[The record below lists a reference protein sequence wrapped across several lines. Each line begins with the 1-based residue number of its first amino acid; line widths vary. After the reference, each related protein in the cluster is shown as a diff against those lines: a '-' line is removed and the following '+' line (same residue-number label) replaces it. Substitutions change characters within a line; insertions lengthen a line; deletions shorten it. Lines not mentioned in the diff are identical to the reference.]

1 MKKIISTLFLVLVFS
16 LTGCGNKEAVIEC
29 NLNSK
34 DPSNNYELKTDY
46 IIHSKGNIVEYVETK
61 ETVISDKQS
70 VLEYFKEYVEST
82 YKSMND
88 TYGGY
93 TNETK
98 LDDNTLVST
107 TKVDYTKMDVEQF
120 VKDNTV
126 MKSYVNKNNQIKVE
140 GIKKIYEQLGA
151 VCK

>member
-34 DPSNNYELKTDY
+34 APLNNYELKTDY

-93 TNETK
+93 TNEII
-98 LDDNTLVST
+98 
-107 TKVDYTKMDVEQF
+107 F
-120 VKDNTV
+120 
-126 MKSYVNKNNQIKVE
+126 
-140 GIKKIYEQLGA
+140 
-151 VCK
+151 

>member
-46 IIHSKGNIVEYVETK
+46 IIHSKGDIVEYVETK

-98 LDDNTLVST
+98 LDYNTLVST

-120 VKDNTV
+120 VKDNTA

-140 GIKKIYEQLGA
+140 GIKKIYEQMGA

>member
-107 TKVDYTKMDVEQF
+107 TKVDYAKMDVEQF
-120 VKDNTV
+120 VKDNTA

>member
-120 VKDNTV
+120 VKDNTA